1 MQTQEKIGSKAEII
15 QCDDITNLE
24 GKLLKNRFEIG
35 QYIDGGSQ
43 GCVFQCHD
51 LNRPNGSE
59 LIVKISFNTDEITN
73 EIRILKQ
80 VRKSQKELY
89 GEKCSSYTPTCTNF
103 GMIVM
108 ESEEPQLA
116 GYLIMKRY
124 TMNLEQYILSNT
136 DISATNIIQIC
147 SGII

>member
-1 MQTQEKIGSKAEII
+1 MQTQEKIGSKTEII
-15 QCDDITNLE
+15 QCDDIRNLE

-59 LIVKISFNTDEITN
+59 LIIKISLNTDEITN

-108 ESEEPQLA
+108 
-116 GYLIMKRY
+116 
-124 TMNLEQYILSNT
+124 
-136 DISATNIIQIC
+136 
-147 SGII
+147 

>member
-1 MQTQEKIGSKAEII
+1 MQTQEKIGSKTEII

-59 LIVKISFNTDEITN
+59 LIVKISLNTDEITN

-108 ESEEPQLA
+108 ESEEP
-116 GYLIMKRY
+116 
-124 TMNLEQYILSNT
+124 
-136 DISATNIIQIC
+136 
-147 SGII
+147 